1 MRGLKYQ
8 LKSVSRDKFCLMTF
22 LLPILV
28 AVALNFMGS
37 IDLSSLGELHFGV
50 LENDHSPQTVTWLER
65 YGPVTAYQTPEE
77 LTAAI
82 KEPSTNVI
90 GVKADGDSIKTAIS
104 GGELDIFQ
112 QAAATLPALYE
123 QRAETELVKVL
134 TLERPDILE
143 SFQDIF
149 IPAVLIVAMFM
160 GCTFNA
166 MNIISEKEDGVAFIN
181 EILPMTPSQYIFQK
195 VVVGFLFGSL
205 SSIVTACICFR
216 LSWQNFGLLLALIV
230 MSSFVAA
237 LIGLF
242 IGKLSEGLMT
252 GVVYIKIVM
261 LVFIAVPILC
271 ALIGASG
278 PLAFICN
285 IVPSQ
290 PAFDGIMALSAG
302 KMGTAVKNVD
312 ILTVHCIVWF
322 VLYVLISTNHKR
334 QRQRLFIV
342 LALIPKPQVVF
353 LDELTTGLDARARR
367 GIWKILKELKD
378 GGLTIFLTSHFMD
391 EVEALCD
398 EICILQKGRA
408 VFYGTVTQAKEKSSC
423 ENFEDAYLKLS
434 GEGIE

>member
-1 MRGLKYQ
+1 MKGLKYQ
-8 LKSVSRDKFCLMTF
+8 LKSVLRDKFCLMTF

-50 LENDHSPQTVTWLER
+50 LKNDLPPQTITWLER
-65 YGPVTAYQTPEE
+65 YGPVTAYGTQEE

-82 KEPSTNVI
+82 NEPSTNVI

-104 GGELDIFQ
+104 GDELDIFQ

-123 QRAETELVKVL
+123 QRAEAELVKVL
-134 TLERPDILE
+134 TMERPDILE

-205 SSIVTACICFR
+205 SSIITACICFQ
-216 LSWQNFGLLLALIV
+216 LSWQNFGIMLALIV
-230 MSSFVAA
+230 LSSFVAA

-242 IGKLSEGLMT
+242 IGKLSEGLMI

-261 LVFIAVPILC
+261 LVFIAVPIVC
-271 ALIGASG
+271 ALIGVSG
-278 PLAFICN
+278 LSAVLCN
-285 IVPSQ
+285 LVPSQ

-302 KMGTAVKNVD
+302 NTGAAIKDAG
-312 ILTVHCIVWF
+312 ILSIHCVVWPA
-322 VLYVLISTNHKR
+322 LYVLIFT
-334 QRQRLFIV
+334 QR
-342 LALIPKPQVVF
+342 K
-353 LDELTTGLDARARR
+353 
-367 GIWKILKELKD
+367 K
-378 GGLTIFLTSHFMD
+378 
-391 EVEALCD
+391 
-398 EICILQKGRA
+398 
-408 VFYGTVTQAKEKSSC
+408 QAGYS
-423 ENFEDAYLKLS
+423 
-434 GEGIE
+434 I

>member
-1 MRGLKYQ
+1 MKGLKYQ
-8 LKSVSRDKFCLMTF
+8 LKSVLRDKFCLMTF

-50 LENDHSPQTVTWLER
+50 LKNDLPPQTITWLER
-65 YGPVTAYQTPEE
+65 YGPVTAYGTQEE
-77 LTAAI
+77 LTAVI
-82 KEPSTNVI
+82 NEPSTNVI

-104 GGELDIFQ
+104 GDELDIFQ

-123 QRAETELVKVL
+123 QRAEAELVKVL
-134 TLERPDILE
+134 TMERPDILE

-205 SSIVTACICFR
+205 SSIITACICFQ
-216 LSWQNFGLLLALIV
+216 LSWQNFGIMLALIV
-230 MSSFVAA
+230 LSSFVAA

-242 IGKLSEGLMT
+242 IGKLSEGLMI

-261 LVFIAVPILC
+261 LVFIAVPIVC
-271 ALIGASG
+271 ALIGVSG
-278 PLAFICN
+278 PLAVLCN
-285 IVPSQ
+285 LIPSQ

-302 KMGTAVKNVD
+302 NTGAAIKDAG
-312 ILTVHCIVWF
+312 ILSIHCVVWPA
-322 VLYVLISTNHKR
+322 LYVLIFT
-334 QRQRLFIV
+334 QR
-342 LALIPKPQVVF
+342 K
-353 LDELTTGLDARARR
+353 
-367 GIWKILKELKD
+367 K
-378 GGLTIFLTSHFMD
+378 
-391 EVEALCD
+391 
-398 EICILQKGRA
+398 
-408 VFYGTVTQAKEKSSC
+408 QAGYS
-423 ENFEDAYLKLS
+423 
-434 GEGIE
+434 I

>member
-8 LKSVSRDKFCLMTF
+8 LKSVLRDKFCLMTF

-50 LENDHSPQTVTWLER
+50 LENDLSPQTVTWLER
-65 YGPVTAYQTPEE
+65 YGLVTAYQTPEE
-77 LTAAI
+77 QTAAI

-104 GGELDIFQ
+104 GDELDIFQ

-123 QRAETELVKVL
+123 QRAEAELVKVL

-181 EILPMTPSQYIFQK
+181 EILPMTPSQYILQK

-205 SSIVTACICFR
+205 SSIVTACICFQ
-216 LSWQNFGLLLALIV
+216 LSWQNFGLMLALILL
-230 MSSFVAA
+230 SSFVAA

-242 IGKLSEGLMT
+242 IGKLSEGLMI
-252 GVVYIKIVM
+252 GVVYIKIIM

-271 ALIGASG
+271 ALIGVSG
-278 PLAFICN
+278 LSAVLCN
-285 IVPSQ
+285 LVPSQ

-302 KMGTAVKNVD
+302 NTGAAIKDAG
-312 ILTVHCIVWF
+312 ILSVHCVVWPA
-322 VLYVLISTNHKR
+322 LYVFCVRKSN
-334 QRQRLFIV
+334 
-342 LALIPKPQVVF
+342 
-353 LDELTTGLDARARR
+353 
-367 GIWKILKELKD
+367 
-378 GGLTIFLTSHFMD
+378 
-391 EVEALCD
+391 
-398 EICILQKGRA
+398 LQK
-408 VFYGTVTQAKEKSSC
+408 
-423 ENFEDAYLKLS
+423 
-434 GEGIE
+434 

>member
-8 LKSVSRDKFCLMTF
+8 LTSVLRDKFCLMTF

-37 IDLSSLGELHFGV
+37 IDLSTLGELHFGV
-50 LENDHSPQTVTWLER
+50 LKNDLSPQTVTWLER
-65 YGPVTAYQTPEE
+65 YGPVTAYETQEE
-77 LTAAI
+77 LTAAV

-104 GGELDIFQ
+104 GDELDIFQ

-123 QRAETELVKVL
+123 QRAEAKLMKVL

-181 EILPMTPSQYIFQK
+181 EILPMTPGQYIFQK

-230 MSSFVAA
+230 LSSFVAA
-237 LIGLF
+237 LTGLF
-242 IGKLSEGLMT
+242 IGKLSEGLMI
-252 GVVYIKIVM
+252 GVVYIKIIM
-261 LVFIAVPILC
+261 LLFLAVPILC
-271 ALIGASG
+271 ALLGVSG
-278 PLAFICN
+278 PLAVICN

-290 PAFDGIMALSAG
+290 PAFDGIMALSAWNT
-302 KMGTAVKNVD
+302 GTAVKDVG

-322 VLYVLISTNHKR
+322 SLY
-334 QRQRLFIV
+334 
-342 LALIPKPQVVF
+342 
-353 LDELTTGLDARARR
+353 
-367 GIWKILKELKD
+367 IL
-378 GGLTIFLTSHFMD
+378 
-391 EVEALCD
+391 
-398 EICILQKGRA
+398 ILQKR
-408 VFYGTVTQAKEKSSC
+408 
-423 ENFEDAYLKLS
+423 
-434 GEGIE
+434 